1 MHGFFYYIYL
11 IKSNY
16 KTKSVF
22 YCKNEKNIVGSYVDS
37 SYKQGLE
44 LIKVSNS
51 SALKTIYLYMYIS
64 TSPIPGCSNCAA
76 FSYIYKSIS

>member
-37 SYKQGLE
+37 SYKKGFE

-51 SALKTIYLYMYIS
+51 RNVT
-64 TSPIPGCSNCAA
+64 
-76 FSYIYKSIS
+76 